1 MKKILFSLFTGLILS
16 FAANAQSQ
24 EAGTFDSTLQL
35 MNVEA
40 SCGQCNF
47 GLEGEGC
54 ALAIRIGKKAYFV
67 DGVKIDQFGDAHD
80 KDGFCE
86 AVRKA
91 QVQGKVTRGHFKASY
106 IKILPVSSPVPNQ

>member
-1 MKKILFSLFTGLILS
+1 MKKILFSLFTFLFFS
-16 FAANAQSQ
+16 FVAHAQNQ
-24 EAGTFDSTLQL
+24 EAGTYDSTLQL

-80 KDGFCE
+80 KEGFCE

-106 IKILPVSSPVPNQ
+106 IKILPVSSPGSNE